1 MELHIDEKK
10 LLKIFQDNNTDKMT
24 VDELSKY
31 MEPAKIMRTALWLS
45 GKELINI
52 LEDKSKIAVLT
63 EDGKNILKDGL
74 PERRVANYLKERGI
88 NSISIKELGN
98 ILNKNEIK
106 SLVSEVF
113 FRITFSGE
121 VYNISIITTSG
132 NKIFDSSVLEAIKRT
147 GKLPLPKDR
156 GLRKMVLREG
166 LQWKFSP
173 SL

>member
-10 LLKIFQDNNTDKMT
+10 LLKIFQDNKTDKMT

-31 MEPAKIMRTALWLS
+31 MESAKIMRTALWLS

-98 ILNKNEIK
+98 ILNKNEINPA
-106 SLVSEVF
+106 L
-113 FRITFSGE
+113 
-121 VYNISIITTSG
+121 G
-132 NKIFDSSVLEAIKRT
+132 NLKKKKIARRL
-147 GKLPLPKDR
+147 
-156 GLRKMVLREG
+156 
-166 LQWKFSP
+166 
-173 SL
+173 